1 MKKEKNFSKTQLT
14 TIIEESDFNEFGEN
28 DFDKYDNKSRLE
40 PINELILQLDELL
53 NNENQTPQN
62 YIKIPAEIQQSEIQ
76 SNSATRLAQLIEE
89 LNQVEKN
96 LAEIQAKNI
105 LMNNDRYQ
113 EIQPNPE
120 LNLELAEIQAK
131 NVLINNSDYQEIHSN
146 PELNLELIDQN
157 LEKIIDSVKQQ
168 DSEQKLLGY
177 IELLHTDLS
186 KTFDFNSYLNNF
198 IKGLLIEKMNK
209 ENNSLEKNNTSE
221 TKDGDMVSTNS
232 IDNLPFVTFPN
243 NKQTLNQ
250 SSQPNNTVNISRVQT
265 NSTQLNSKNG
275 ILKN

>member
-113 EIQPNPE
+113 EIQP
-120 LNLELAEIQAK
+120 
-131 NVLINNSDYQEIHSN
+131 N